1 MLLKYFQN
9 SPLVETFT
17 GDRSKIKYCLS
28 KSVLSND
35 NISIALNG
43 VIQYSSVNQN
53 SRVFNVSG
61 TGSYSLTFASLPAL
75 VTTIDIRQIFFLLF
89 CQALKFL

>member
-17 GDRSKIKYCLS
+17 GDRSKIKYYLS

-43 VIQYSSVNQN
+43 RMQYSSLNQN
-53 SRVFNVSG
+53 SRAFNVSG
-61 TGSYSLTFASLPAL
+61 TGSYSLTFVIVPAL
-75 VTTIDIRQIFFLLF
+75 VTTIDIRQIFFLLIWK
-89 CQALKFL
+89 ALKFL